1 MGGSRR
7 AGALRPEGDSSP
19 ALRGAG
25 RPKRTPGRV
34 RRLATAAIALPL
46 LVATSTDASGA
57 EEPAPGP
64 RVGLVLSGGGARG
77 FAHVGVLEVLEELRI
92 PVDVIAGTSMGAVV
106 GGLYAQGLSP
116 RELVSVVEDIDWT
129 TAFHDQP
136 PRRELSFR
144 RKRDDF
150 DFLTNLRLYIKDW
163 KIALPRGL
171 IEGQKITNIL
181 GELTL
186 PAATVRDFDALP
198 IPFRAV
204 ATDANTG
211 EAVILGD
218 GDLARALRASM
229 AIPGIFSPVEIDDR
243 LLVDGGVSKN
253 LPVDVAR
260 DLGADIVIAVDIGTS
275 PADSAAVKSAFS
287 IGGQTLTVLM
297 YRNTREQIDLLGADD
312 VLIRPDMAGI
322 TTASFEKGREGIA
335 QGAAAAREMASGLTR
350 LSVSRVAFDAYLERR
365 AAVPRAPPVIDSVRL
380 DNRSAL
386 DDRVIQKR
394 LHTQTGAPLDVERL
408 QKDLAALY
416 GEGVFDRVIFSVD
429 ETGQGKEL
437 VVHAIGKETGR
448 NFLRFGLNLE
458 TNFQG
463 ESLFNLGVLGTRMPV
478 NRLGA
483 ELRTRLQV
491 GESTGV
497 ELEFYQPLDF
507 GSRFFISPEL
517 VFTNGNRNLFVND
530 ERVGELRVKD
540 LKTAI
545 ALGWQPSNWLE
556 LRVGA
561 GYSKFDSELLIGDP
575 SIPAVGFEG
584 VNAGSRLRIDTL
596 DNTRFPRRGG
606 LLSLEGLWIKETG
619 GNGGAFGLV
628 RLGAGHSFS
637 FGENT
642 ISPSIRIGTVW
653 DEGADLPVFSLG
665 GFLRLSGLVPD
676 ERAGPNQLFGSVVAY
691 RRIANP
697 RFFTLQLPLY
707 VGGSVEAGNTFDELR
722 DVEASALIVAG
733 SAFLGVDTPLGPLY
747 LAYGI
752 AEGDRHSGYLFLGQR
767 FFSR

>member
-1 MGGSRR
+1 VV
-7 AGALRPEGDSSP
+7 AAL
-19 ALRGAG
+19 AF
-25 RPKRTPGRV
+25 
-34 RRLATAAIALPL
+34 PL
-46 LVATSTDASGA
+46 LVATPTDAPRA
-57 EEPAPGP
+57 EEPAPRP

-77 FAHVGVLEVLEELRI
+77 FAHVGVLEVLEEFRV

-129 TAFHDQP
+129 TAFDDNP

-163 KIALPRGL
+163 RIALPKGL
-171 IEGQKITNIL
+171 IEGQKVTNIL

-186 PAATVRDFDALP
+186 PAATVRDFDELA

-211 EAVILGD
+211 EAVILAD
-218 GDLARALRASM
+218 GSLALALRASM
-229 AIPGIFSPVEIDDR
+229 AIPGIFSPVQLDDR

-260 DLGADIVIAVDIGTS
+260 DLGADVIIAVDIGTS
-275 PADSAAVKSAFS
+275 PADSAGVKSAFS

-297 YRNTREQIDLLGADD
+297 YRNTAEQIELLGVDDLL
-312 VLIRPDMAGI
+312 IQPDLAGI
-322 TTASFEKGREGIA
+322 TTASFEKGREGIER
-335 QGAAAAREMASGLTR
+335 GAAAARKLAAALTR
-350 LSVSRVAFDAYLERR
+350 FSVSREAFDTYLERR

-386 DDRVIQKR
+386 ADRVIRRR
-394 LHTQTGAPLDVERL
+394 LHAQTGEPLDVERL

-429 ETGQGKEL
+429 DTGRGQEL

-483 ELRTRLQV
+483 ELRTRIQV

-497 ELEFYQPLDF
+497 EAEFYQPLDF
-507 GSRFFISPEL
+507 GSRFFVSPEL
-517 VFTNGNRNLFVND
+517 FFSNGNRNLFVDD

-540 LKTAI
+540 LETGI
-545 ALGWQPSNWLE
+545 SLGWQPSNWLE

-561 GYSKFDSELLIGDP
+561 GYSKFDAERLIGDP
-575 SIPAVGFEG
+575 SIPSGGFEG
-584 VNAGSRLRIDTL
+584 VSAGARLRIDTL
-596 DNTRFPRRGG
+596 DSTRFPRRGG
-606 LLSLEGLWIKETG
+606 LLNLEGRWIEETG
-619 GNGGAFGLV
+619 SNDGAFGLV
-628 RLGAGHSFS
+628 QLTAGHTFS

-642 ISPSIRIGTVW
+642 ISPGFSLGTVW
-653 DEGADLPVFSLG
+653 DESANLPVFSLG

-676 ERAGPNQLFGSVVAY
+676 ERAGPNLLFGNVVAY

-697 RFFTLQLPLY
+697 RFLTLKLPLY
-707 VGGSVEAGNTFDELR
+707 VGGSIEAGNTFDALR

-733 SAFLGVDTPLGPLY
+733 SVFLGMDTPLGPLY
-747 LAYGI
+747 LAYGT
-752 AEGDRHSGYLFLGQR
+752 AEGGRHSGYLFLGQR

>member
-1 MGGSRR
+1 M
-7 AGALRPEGDSSP
+7 
-19 ALRGAG
+19 
-25 RPKRTPGRV
+25 
-34 RRLATAAIALPL
+34 RRLAAAVISLTL
-46 LVATSTDASGA
+46 LVATPTAASRA
-57 EEPAPGP
+57 EEPAPRP

-77 FAHVGVLEVLEELRI
+77 FAHVGILEVLEELRI

-129 TAFHDQP
+129 TAFDDKP

-163 KIALPRGL
+163 RIALPKGL

-186 PAATVRDFDALP
+186 PAATVRDFDELA

-204 ATDANTG
+204 ASDANTG

-218 GDLARALRASM
+218 GSLALALRASM
-229 AIPGIFSPVEIDDR
+229 AIPGIFSPVQLDDR

-260 DLGADIVIAVDIGTS
+260 DLGADVIIAVDIGTS
-275 PADSAAVKSAFS
+275 PADSAEVTSVFS

-297 YRNTREQIDLLGADD
+297 YRNTREQIELLGEND
-312 VLIRPDMAGI
+312 VLIQPDMAGI
-322 TTASFEKGREGIA
+322 TTASFESGREGIA
-335 QGAAAAREMASGLTR
+335 RGAAAAWEMTSRLTL
-350 LSVSRVAFDAYLERR
+350 LSVSREAFDTYLERR

-386 DDRVIQKR
+386 DDRVIERR
-394 LHTQTGAPLDVERL
+394 LHTQTGEPLDVERL

-416 GEGVFDRVIFSVD
+416 GDGVFDRVIFSVD
-429 ETGQGKEL
+429 DTAQGQEL

-483 ELRTRLQV
+483 ELRTRIQV
-491 GESTGV
+491 GESTSV
-497 ELEFYQPLDF
+497 EAEYYQPLDF
-507 GSRFFISPEL
+507 GSRFFVSPEL
-517 VFTNGNRNLFVND
+517 FFSNGNRNLFVDD
-530 ERVGELRVKD
+530 ERVGELRVNE
-540 LKTAI
+540 LEAGI

-556 LRVGA
+556 LRVGG
-561 GYSKFDSELLIGDP
+561 GYTKFDTERLVGDP
-575 SIPAVGFEG
+575 SIPARSFEG
-584 VNAGSRLRIDTL
+584 VSAVSRLRIDTL
-596 DNTRFPRRGG
+596 DNTRFPRSGG
-606 LLSLEGLWIKETG
+606 LLTLEGRWVEETRS
-619 GNGGAFGLV
+619 NGGAFGLV
-628 RLGAGHSFS
+628 RLRAGHSFS

-642 ISPSIRIGTVW
+642 ISPNFSLGTIW
-653 DEGADLPVFSLG
+653 DERADLPVFSLG

-676 ERAGPNQLFGSVVAY
+676 ERTGPNQLFGSVVAY

-707 VGGSVEAGNTFDELR
+707 LGGSIEAGNTFDALR

-733 SAFLGVDTPLGPLY
+733 SVFLGLDTPLGPLY
-747 LAYGI
+747 LAYGT
-752 AEGDRHSGYLFLGQR
+752 AEGGRHSGYLFLGQR

>member
-1 MGGSRR
+1 M
-7 AGALRPEGDSSP
+7 
-19 ALRGAG
+19 
-25 RPKRTPGRV
+25 
-34 RRLATAAIALPL
+34 RRLAAAAISLPL
-46 LVATSTDASGA
+46 LVATPTAASRA
-57 EEPAPGP
+57 EEPAPRP

-77 FAHVGVLEVLEELRI
+77 FAHVGILEVLEELRI

-129 TAFHDQP
+129 TAFDDKP

-163 KIALPRGL
+163 RIALPKGL

-186 PAATVRDFDALP
+186 PAATVRDFDELA

-204 ATDANTG
+204 ASDANTG

-218 GDLARALRASM
+218 GSLALALRASM
-229 AIPGIFSPVEIDDR
+229 AIPGIFSPVRLDDR

-260 DLGADIVIAVDIGTS
+260 DLGADVIIAVDIGTS
-275 PADSAAVKSAFS
+275 PADSAEVTSVFS

-297 YRNTREQIDLLGADD
+297 YRNTREQIELLGEND
-312 VLIRPDMAGI
+312 VLIQPDMAGI
-322 TTASFEKGREGIA
+322 TTASFESGREGIA
-335 QGAAAAREMASGLTR
+335 RGAAAAWEMTSRLTL
-350 LSVSRVAFDAYLERR
+350 LSVSREAFDTYLERR

-386 DDRVIQKR
+386 DDRVIERR
-394 LHTQTGAPLDVERL
+394 LHTQTGEPLDVERL

-416 GEGVFDRVIFSVD
+416 GDGVFDRVIFSVD
-429 ETGQGKEL
+429 DTAQGQEL

-483 ELRTRLQV
+483 ELRTRIQV
-491 GESTGV
+491 GESTSV
-497 ELEFYQPLDF
+497 EAEYYQPLDF
-507 GSRFFISPEL
+507 GSRFFVSPEL
-517 VFTNGNRNLFVND
+517 FFSNGNRNLFVDD
-530 ERVGELRVKD
+530 ERVGELRVNE
-540 LKTAI
+540 LEAGI

-556 LRVGA
+556 LRVGG
-561 GYSKFDSELLIGDP
+561 GYTKFDTERLVGDP
-575 SIPAVGFEG
+575 SIPARSFEG
-584 VNAGSRLRIDTL
+584 VSAVSRLRIDTL
-596 DNTRFPRRGG
+596 DNTRFPRSGG
-606 LLSLEGLWIKETG
+606 LLTLEGRWVEETRS
-619 GNGGAFGLV
+619 NGGAFGLV
-628 RLGAGHSFS
+628 RLRAGHSFS

-642 ISPSIRIGTVW
+642 ISPNFSLGTIW
-653 DEGADLPVFSLG
+653 DERADLPVFSLG

-676 ERAGPNQLFGSVVAY
+676 ERTGPNQLFGSVVAY

-707 VGGSVEAGNTFDELR
+707 LGGSIEAGNTFDALR

-733 SAFLGVDTPLGPLY
+733 SVFLGLDTPLGPLY
-747 LAYGI
+747 LAYGT
-752 AEGDRHSGYLFLGQR
+752 AEGGRHSGYLFLGQR